1 MAAARKTTTLTIR
14 VSPDLITRI
23 KAATDNRNKF
33 ILEAIEEKLNPV
45 HLPAELTPT
54 EQKNAIR
61 GAKTLTDVMQDLIL
75 QEAQRRQ
82 NFLSRMDDETFA
94 KLVAGRLPKEQQ
106 DAGEVEADVL
116 SLRACLDQLPD
127 VSDLSDE
134 LKKVKGEL
142 FKAERERD
150 LNRQLLAHGEN
161 KVELGEL
168 MELVYRS
175 AVEYAADLIARRE
188 LPGFGDG
195 GGLTPQAYAEI
206 AADVKAELD
215 RLLIYR
221 RKP

>member
-1 MAAARKTTTLTIR
+1 MRKTTTLTIR
-14 VSPDLITRI
+14 VTPELLERL

-33 ILEAIEEKLNPV
+33 ILEAIEDKLNPV
-45 HLPAELTPT
+45 KLPAELTPT

-106 DAGEVEADVL
+106 DASEVEADVL

-127 VSDLSDE
+127 TSDLSDK

-142 FKAERERD
+142 FKTQRERD
-150 LNRQLLAHGEN
+150 LNKALLEHGAN
-161 KVELGEL
+161 KMELGEL
-168 MELVYRS
+168 MELTYRS

-188 LPGFGDG
+188 LPGF
-195 GGLTPQAYAEI
+195 
-206 AADVKAELD
+206 
-215 RLLIYR
+215 RLWKHR
-221 RKP
+221 

>member
-1 MAAARKTTTLTIR
+1 MRKTTTLTIR
-14 VSPDLITRI
+14 VSPELIERL

-45 HLPAELTPT
+45 KLPA

-106 DAGEVEADVL
+106 DAGEIEADVL
-116 SLRACLDQLPD
+116 SLRACLDQLPETA
-127 VSDLSDE
+127 DLSDE

-142 FKAERERD
+142 FKTQRERD
-150 LNRQLLAHGEN
+150 LNQALLSHGAN
-161 KVELGEL
+161 KIELGEL

-175 AVEYAADLIARRE
+175 AVEYACDLIARRE

-195 GGLTPQAYAEI
+195 GGLTAQAYEEI
-206 AADVKAELD
+206 AADVKKELE
-215 RLLIYR
+215 RLEIYR
-221 RKP
+221 RKE

>member
-1 MAAARKTTTLTIR
+1 MRKTTTLTIR
-14 VSPDLITRI
+14 VNPDLIERL

-45 HLPAELTPT
+45 HAPMELTDA
-54 EQKNAIR
+54 EKRKLIR
-61 GAKTLTDVMQDLIL
+61 GAKNITDSMDDLIL
-75 QEAQRRQ
+75 QQLAVRK
-82 NFLSRMDDETFA
+82 NVLGKMDDESFA
-94 KLVAGRLPKEQQ
+94 KLVLSRLPKI
-106 DAGEVEADVL
+106 APNTGEIEADVL

-195 GGLTPQAYAEI
+195 GGLSPQAYAEI

-215 RLLIYR
+215 RLQIYR

>member
-1 MAAARKTTTLTIR
+1 MRKTTTLTIR
-14 VSPDLITRI
+14 VTPELLERL

-45 HLPAELTPT
+45 KLPAELTPT

-106 DAGEVEADVL
+106 DASEVEADVL

-127 VSDLSDE
+127 TSDLSDE

-142 FKAERERD
+142 FKTQRERD
-150 LNRQLLAHGEN
+150 LNKALLEHGAN
-161 KVELGEL
+161 KIELGEL
-168 MELVYRS
+168 MELAYRS

-195 GGLTPQAYAEI
+195 GGLTPQAYEEI
-206 AADVKAELD
+206 AAEVKKELD
-215 RLLIYR
+215 LLQIYR